1 MVLIWCKTKPPKW
14 DTLDDLLKFSFGTSS
29 NLLTSHST
37 FTSKGQEFWQQKSTQ
52 KKGGRVLPVQIGN
65 FTNPTF
71 AQNYQ
76 WGDSQQHNNRKS
88 NRSNRFGSE
97 NHFDHSANGQTWLL
111 GGFKYIGFCPLG
123 MTNDDNN
130 ASCFFGSPQ
139 SWNFDIQVDQ
149 LNWSQ
154 ILGCAQ
160 MSIASNPPTSW
171 LRNVVCVYIYYL
183 YYIYTYIHQM
193 YIQFVYNYVYKYICT
208 HTYLLCMLLI
218 CSI

>member
-1 MVLIWCKTKPPKW
+1 
-14 DTLDDLLKFSFGTSS
+14 
-29 NLLTSHST
+29 
-37 FTSKGQEFWQQKSTQ
+37 
-52 KKGGRVLPVQIGN
+52 
-65 FTNPTF
+65 
-71 AQNYQ
+71 
-76 WGDSQQHNNRKS
+76 
-88 NRSNRFGSE
+88 
-97 NHFDHSANGQTWLL
+97 
-111 GGFKYIGFCPLG
+111 

-183 YYIYTYIHQM
+183 YYIYIRIYTRCIYSLYTTM
-193 YIQFVYNYVYKYICT
+193 YINIYVHTLIYCVCFWFVPSRFVHKKGVTDAAGRCLRMPWT
-208 HTYLLCMLLI
+208 QHHLCQRHTTLRTV
-218 CSI
+218 SGRW